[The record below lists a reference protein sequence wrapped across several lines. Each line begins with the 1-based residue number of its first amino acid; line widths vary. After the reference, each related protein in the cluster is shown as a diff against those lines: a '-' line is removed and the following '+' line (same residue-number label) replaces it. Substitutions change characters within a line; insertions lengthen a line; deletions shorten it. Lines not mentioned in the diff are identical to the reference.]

1 MLLRRVPLNMAIL
14 LVFSQST
21 LSVASE
27 THRHQHGVDDGLH
40 MTITAEPR
48 NRASYQ
54 ISSATEVIGQQ
65 TLFQQGAN
73 TIGEAIKS
81 QLGVHIDQFGAG
93 ASRPVI
99 RGQSAAR
106 VKVLSDGAQLFDASD
121 ISPDHAVTVDPLLAK
136 RVEVLRGPST
146 LLYGGG
152 AIGGVVNV
160 VDDKIP
166 TARPEAGS
174 EGVFGIRTDYASLAR
189 EAVFGVTTA
198 LNDQVM
204 LRLEGLSRYA
214 TDYRAPNQDSE
225 RVAGT
230 ATEGYAG
237 TIGLSW
243 VGEQGYLGIAYS
255 KQGSEYA
262 LAGHSHEYHDCHVE
276 DAALHCEAHDEEEH
290 EGEHDEHEHEDE
302 HDHEAHGLE
311 LPPTSRLRNER
322 IELRGE
328 WRQPLSGIERVKLR
342 ASHTNYQ
349 HQEIEEGAVSTTFS
363 NTGHEVRVEA
373 NHVPLMGWEGTVGV
387 QHSQFEFSAL
397 GEESFLPVTDN
408 QNLSVFVMEHRDLH
422 QDVHLELGG
431 RVEQVSITPNDGQ
444 AKFDDRGISASGA
457 LLWQFAPEYTAGITF
472 ARSQRLPSAQELY
485 AEGVH
490 LATNTYE
497 QGNHALNV
505 ETANTAEW
513 SLRKHK
519 GTFGFEWSAYINQAD
534 DYIYA
539 KTLDQFEDFRL
550 IEYTQADAKFY
561 GTELELSYQLTPRLK
576 ATTFGD
582 YVRGQLK
589 GGDNLPRIPAT
600 RYGLRLNQK
609 YNTWQGELE
618 WYQVDRAREIAS
630 FEQHTPAYQMLN
642 LSISYTAALAD
653 ETQWYSVFVRGSNLL
668 DELAYNHTSFLANV
682 VPMVGRNVSM
692 GVQMHF

>member
-1 MLLRRVPLNMAIL
+1 V
-14 LVFSQST
+14 
-21 LSVASE
+21 
-27 THRHQHGVDDGLH
+27 
-40 MTITAEPR
+40 
-48 NRASYQ
+48 
-54 ISSATEVIGQQ
+54 
-65 TLFQQGAN
+65 
-73 TIGEAIKS
+73 
-81 QLGVHIDQFGAG
+81 
-93 ASRPVI
+93 
-99 RGQSAAR
+99 
-106 VKVLSDGAQLFDASD
+106 
-121 ISPDHAVTVDPLLAK
+121 
-136 RVEVLRGPST
+136 
-146 LLYGGG
+146 
-152 AIGGVVNV
+152 
-160 VDDKIP
+160 
-166 TARPEAGS
+166 
-174 EGVFGIRTDYASLAR
+174 
-189 EAVFGVTTA
+189 
-198 LNDQVM
+198 
-204 LRLEGLSRYA
+204 
-214 TDYRAPNQDSE
+214 
-225 RVAGT
+225 
-230 ATEGYAG
+230 
-237 TIGLSW
+237 
-243 VGEQGYLGIAYS
+243 
-255 KQGSEYA
+255 
-262 LAGHSHEYHDCHVE
+262 
-276 DAALHCEAHDEEEH
+276 
-290 EGEHDEHEHEDE
+290 
-302 HDHEAHGLE
+302 
-311 LPPTSRLRNER
+311 
-322 IELRGE
+322 
-328 WRQPLSGIERVKLR
+328 
-342 ASHTNYQ
+342 
-349 HQEIEEGAVSTTFS
+349 
-363 NTGHEVRVEA
+363 
-373 NHVPLMGWEGTVGV
+373 
-387 QHSQFEFSAL
+387 
-397 GEESFLPVTDN
+397 
-408 QNLSVFVMEHRDLH
+408 
-422 QDVHLELGG
+422 ELGG
-431 RVEQVSITPNDGQ
+431 RIEQVSITPDDGQ
-444 AKFDDRGISASGA
+444 APFDDRGVSASAA

-472 ARSQRLPSAQELY
+472 ARSQRLPNAQELY

-668 DELAYNHTSFLANV
+668 DEEAYNHTSFLANV

>member
-1 MLLRRVPLNMAIL
+1 MVLRRVPLNIAIL
-14 LVFSQST
+14 LVCAQST
-21 LSVASE
+21 VSVASE
-27 THRHQHGVDDGLH
+27 NHPHQHGADDGLH
-40 MTITAEPR
+40 MTITADPR

-54 ISSATEVIGQQ
+54 LSSATEVIGQQ
-65 TLFQQGAN
+65 TLFKEGAN
-73 TIGEAIKS
+73 TIGDAIKS
-81 QLGVHIDQFGAG
+81 QLGVHVDQFGAG

-106 VKVLSDGAQLFDASD
+106 VKVLLDGGQLFDAST

-457 LLWQFAPEYTAGITF
+457 LLWQFLPEYTVGLTL
-472 ARSQRLPSAQELY
+472 ARSQRLPNAQELY
-485 AEGVH
+485 ADGVH

-497 QGNHALNV
+497 QGNSTLKV
-505 ETANTAEW
+505 ETANTAEV
-513 SLRKHK
+513 SLRKHQ
-519 GTFGFEWSAYINQAD
+519 GTFNFEWSAYFNQAN

-539 KTLDQFEDFRL
+539 KTQDRFEDFRL
-550 IEYTQADAKFY
+550 IEYTQADAEFY
-561 GTELELSYQLTPRLK
+561 GTELELAYKLTPRLK
-576 ATTFGD
+576 ATAFGD
-582 YVRGQLK
+582 YVRGRLK
-589 GGDNLPRIPAT
+589 AGENLPRIPAT
-600 RYGLRLNQK
+600 RYGVRLNQK
-609 YNTWQGELE
+609 YNAWNGELE
-618 WYQVDRAREIAS
+618 WYQVDRAREIAD

-642 LSISYTAALAD
+642 LSISYTQALAD

-668 DELAYNHTSFLANV
+668 NEEAYNHSSFLANV

-692 GVQMHF
+692 GLQMHF

>member
-1 MLLRRVPLNMAIL
+1 MVLRRVPLNIAIL
-14 LVFSQST
+14 LVCAQST
-21 LSVASE
+21 VSVASE
-27 THRHQHGVDDGLH
+27 NHPHQHGADDGLH
-40 MTITAEPR
+40 MTITADPR

-54 ISSATEVIGQQ
+54 LSSATEVIGQQ
-65 TLFQQGAN
+65 TLFKEGAN
-73 TIGEAIKS
+73 TIGDAIKS
-81 QLGVHIDQFGAG
+81 QLGVHVDQFGAG

-106 VKVLSDGAQLFDASD
+106 VKVLLDGGQLFDAST

-136 RVEVLRGPST
+136 RVEVLRGTST

-160 VDDKIP
+160 VDNKIP
-166 TARPEAGS
+166 TERPESGS
-174 EGVFGIRTDYASLAR
+174 AGVFGVRTDYASLAR

-198 LNDQVM
+198 LNDQLM
-204 LRLEGLSRYA
+204 LRIEGLSRRA
-214 TDYRAPNQDSE
+214 TDYRAPDQTHE
-225 RVAGT
+225 RVTGT
-230 ATEGYAG
+230 ATEGFAG
-237 TIGLSW
+237 TAGLSW
-243 VGEQGYLGIAYS
+243 VGKQGYVGVAYTQ
-255 KQGSEYA
+255 QGSDYA
-262 LAGHSHEYHDCHVE
+262 LAGHNHEYDSCHLHDQQ
-276 DAALHCEAHDEEEH
+276 LHCAAHDEEEH
-290 EGEHDEHEHEDE
+290 EGEHAEE
-302 HDHEAHGLE
+302 HDHGAEQ
-311 LPPTSRLRNER
+311 PPTVKLRNER
-322 IELRGE
+322 IDLRGE
-328 WRQPLSGIERVKLR
+328 WRQPIAGIERLKLR
-342 ASHTNYQ
+342 ASHTDYQ
-349 HQEIEEGAVSTTFS
+349 HQELEAGAVSTTFS

-373 NHVPLMGWEGTVGV
+373 NHTALMGWEGTVGV

-408 QNLSVFVMEHRDLH
+408 QSISVFVMEHRDLS
-422 QDVHLELGG
+422 QDVHVELGG
-431 RVEQVSITPNDGQ
+431 RIEQVSITPDDGQ
-444 AKFDDRGISASGA
+444 AKFDDRGVSTSAA

-600 RYGLRLNQK
+600 RYGMRLNQK

>member
-1 MLLRRVPLNMAIL
+1 MVLRRMPLNMAIL
-14 LVFSQST
+14 LICGQSGVS
-21 LSVASE
+21 LADA
-27 THRHQHGVDDGLH
+27 THSHQHGADDGLH
-40 MTITAEPR
+40 MTITADPR

-65 TLFQQGAN
+65 TLFKEGAN
-73 TIGEAIKS
+73 TIGDALKS
-81 QLGVHIDQFGAG
+81 QLGVHVDQFGAG

-160 VDDKIP
+160 VDSKIP
-166 TARPEAGS
+166 TERPESGS
-174 EGVFGIRTDYASLAR
+174 EGVFGVRTDYASLAR

-204 LRLEGLSRYA
+204 LRLEGLSRRA
-214 TDYRAPNQDSE
+214 TDYRAPHQDRE

-237 TIGLSW
+237 TLGLSW
-243 VGEQGYLGIAYS
+243 VGEQGYLGVAYTQ
-255 KQGSEYA
+255 QGSDYA
-262 LAGHSHEYHDCHVE
+262 LAGHSHEYHDCHIH
-276 DAALHCEAHDEEEH
+276 DAALHCDAHDEEEH
-290 EGEHDEHEHEDE
+290 EGEHAEEEHEHE
-302 HDHEAHGLE
+302 HGAE
-311 LPPTSRLRNER
+311 LPPTVKLRNER
-322 IELRGE
+322 VDVRGE
-328 WRQPLSGIERVKLR
+328 WRQPIQGIERIKLR

-349 HQEIEEGAVSTTFS
+349 HQELEEGAVSTTFS
-363 NTGHEVRVEA
+363 NTGHEIRLEA
-373 NHVPLMGWEGTVGV
+373 NHAALMGWEGTVGV
-387 QHSQFEFSAL
+387 QHSLFEFSAL

-408 QNLSVFVMEHRDLH
+408 QSLSVFVMEHRDLH

-457 LLWQFAPEYTAGITF
+457 LLWQFLPEYTVGLTL
-472 ARSQRLPSAQELY
+472 ARSQRLPNAQELY
-485 AEGVH
+485 ADGVH

-497 QGNHALNV
+497 QGNSTLKV
-505 ETANTAEW
+505 ETANTAEV

-519 GTFGFEWSAYINQAD
+519 GTLSFEWSAYLNQAD

-539 KTLDQFEDFRL
+539 KTLDRFEDFRL

-561 GTELELSYQLTPRLK
+561 GTELEVGYNITPLLK
-576 ATTFGD
+576 ATAFGD
-582 YVRGQLK
+582 YVRGQLNA
-589 GGDNLPRIPAT
+589 GENLPRIPAT
-600 RYGLRLNQK
+600 RYGLRLNQQ
-609 YNTWQGELE
+609 YNTWNGELE
-618 WYQVDRAREIAS
+618 WYQVDRAREIAD

-668 DELAYNHTSFLANV
+668 NEEAYNHTSFLANV

>member
-1 MLLRRVPLNMAIL
+1 MVLRRVPLNIAIL
-14 LVFSQST
+14 LVCAQST
-21 LSVASE
+21 VSVARE
-27 THRHQHGVDDGLH
+27 NHPHQHGADDGLH
-40 MTITAEPR
+40 MTITADPR

-54 ISSATEVIGQQ
+54 LSSATEVIGQQ
-65 TLFQQGAN
+65 TLFKEGAN
-73 TIGEAIKS
+73 TIGDAIKS
-81 QLGVHIDQFGAG
+81 QLGVHVDQFGAG

-106 VKVLSDGAQLFDASD
+106 VKVLLDGGQLFDAST

-136 RVEVLRGPST
+136 RVEVLRGTST

-160 VDDKIP
+160 VDNKIP
-166 TARPEAGS
+166 TERPESGS
-174 EGVFGIRTDYASLAR
+174 EGVFGIRTDSASLAR

-198 LNDQVM
+198 LNDQLM
-204 LRLEGLSRYA
+204 LRIEGLSRRA
-214 TDYRAPNQDSE
+214 TDYRAPDQDA
-225 RVAGT
+225 RVTGT
-230 ATEGYAG
+230 ATEGFAG
-237 TIGLSW
+237 TAGLSW
-243 VGEQGYLGIAYS
+243 VGKQGYVGVAYTQ
-255 KQGSEYA
+255 QGSDYA
-262 LAGHSHEYHDCHVE
+262 LAGHNHEYDSCHLHDQQ
-276 DAALHCEAHDEEEH
+276 LHCAAHDEEEH
-290 EGEHDEHEHEDE
+290 EGEHAEE
-302 HDHEAHGLE
+302 HDHGAEQ
-311 LPPTSRLRNER
+311 PPTVKLRNER
-322 IELRGE
+322 IDLRGE
-328 WRQPLSGIERVKLR
+328 WRQPIAGIERLKLR
-342 ASHTNYQ
+342 ASHTDYQ
-349 HQEIEEGAVSTTFS
+349 HQELEAGAVSTTFS

-373 NHVPLMGWEGTVGV
+373 NHTALMGWEGTVGV

-408 QNLSVFVMEHRDLH
+408 QSISVFVMEHRDLS
-422 QDVHLELGG
+422 QDVHVELGG
-431 RVEQVSITPNDGQ
+431 RIEQVSITPDDGQ
-444 AKFDDRGISASGA
+444 APFDDRGVSTSAA

-472 ARSQRLPSAQELY
+472 ARSQRLPNAQELY

-668 DELAYNHTSFLANV
+668 DEEAYNHTSFLANV